1 MKRSIFFL
9 PFLVIAAI
17 AFFSCDNNDLGK
29 QRKVELERLDE
40 FIQNNYSDSLPK
52 ASGLYYIELQA
63 GNVEDTIHA
72 GDRVQIF
79 YATWTIDSTLVDQTN
94 GYLLDQRYEPFEFTV
109 GAGDAIQGLEE
120 AVTYM
125 HPGGKANLVIPS
137 ELAYG
142 QNGTY
147 GVAGF
152 TTLLMQVEIYKVY
165 PLDTGE

>member
-9 PFLVIAAI
+9 PVLLIAI
-17 AFFSCDNNDLGK
+17 AIFSSCDNNNLGK
-29 QRKVELERLDE
+29 LRQQELEKLDA
-40 FIQNNYSDSLPK
+40 FIQENYPDVSPK
-52 ASGLYYIELQA
+52 PSGLYYIELQA
-63 GNVEDTIHA
+63 GSGDTIKV

-79 YATWTIDSTLVDQTN
+79 YSTWTIDSTLVDQTS
-94 GYLLDQRYEPFEFTV
+94 GYSLGQRYEPYEFTV

-120 AVTYM
+120 AATYM
-125 HPGGKANLVIPS
+125 QEGTKANLVIPS

-152 TTLLMQVEIYKVY
+152 TTLLMQVEVYKVY
-165 PLDTGE
+165 PVNTGQ